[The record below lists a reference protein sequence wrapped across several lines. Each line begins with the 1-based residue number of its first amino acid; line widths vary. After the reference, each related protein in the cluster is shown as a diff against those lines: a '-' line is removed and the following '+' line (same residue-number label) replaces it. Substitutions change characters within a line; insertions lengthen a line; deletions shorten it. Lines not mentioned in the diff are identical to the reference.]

1 MAFKHYDVVRAAS
14 PSDLAE
20 RITQKLKEGWQ
31 PYGSALIS
39 TAGYGAEFIQPVVS
53 EGSISSPE
61 EPGNRPTTSAPSVAP
76 EYYYVIALAGQS
88 NGMSYGEGLPLPDT
102 FDSPDPRIK
111 QLARRSTVTPGGA
124 ACKYNDIIP
133 ADHCLHDVQ
142 DMSRLNHPKA
152 DLSKGQYGTVGQ
164 GLHIAKK
171 LLPFIPANAG
181 ILLVPCC
188 RGGSAFT
195 TGADGTY
202 SDASG
207 ASENSTR
214 WGVDK
219 PLYKDL
225 IGRTKAA
232 LKKNPKNVL
241 FAVVWMQGEFDFGG
255 TPVNHAAQF
264 GALVDKFRADLA
276 DMAGQCVGGSAGGV
290 PWICGDTTY
299 FWKQKN
305 ESTYQTVYGSYK
317 NKTEK
322 NIHFVPFMTDEN
334 GVNVP
339 TNKPEEDPD
348 IPGIGYYGSKWRDS
362 SATWTSQDRASHF
375 SSWARRTT
383 YFWKQKNESTYQTVY
398 GSYKNKTEKN
408 IHFVPFMTDENGV
421 NVPTNKPEEDPD
433 IPGIGYYGSK
443 WRDSSATW
451 TSQDRASHFSSWAR
465 RGIIS
470 DRLATAIL
478 RHAGR
483 VALNAGAS
491 STVSEV
497 RPSSPSGAE
506 ATGVTTLLSYLASE
520 SEGSL
525 KVQGWSASG
534 GRAEVVSDAEGTGGK
549 AVKLTKE
556 AGKSSWVLEY
566 AAGNGAA
573 LLQKGGQI
581 RCRFKVSGALAA
593 NQYVMAF
600 YWPVSSLPQ
609 GVALTGDGGNNL
621 LAAFY
626 IQTDAKD
633 LNVMY
638 HNAKVATNN
647 LKLGTFGA
655 FDNEWHMLAFRFA
668 GNNSLQ
674 VTPVIDGQDG
684 TPFTLTQSPVSA
696 FAADKLHVTDITRNA
711 TYPVLIDSIA
721 VEVNNAD
728 AAA

>member
-1 MAFKHYDVVRAAS
+1 MTFKHYDVVRAAS
-14 PSDLAE
+14 PSDLADALA
-20 RITQKLKEGWQ
+20 QKIREGWQ
-31 PYGSALIS
+31 PYGGPFSSYTDDGAALIQAIVAEGDVS
-39 TAGYGAEFIQPVVS
+39 TPVVVKPTGG
-53 EGSISSPE
+53 EGAVISA
-61 EPGNRPTTSAPSVAP
+61 TSDP
-76 EYYYVIALAGQS
+76 EYYFVVVLAGQS
-88 NGMSYGEGLPLPDT
+88 NGMSYGEGLPLPETYDR
-102 FDSPDPRIK
+102 PDPRIK

-232 LKKNPKNVL
+232 LKKSPKNVL

-255 TPVNHAAQF
+255 MPVNHAAQF

-375 SSWARRTT
+375 SA
-383 YFWKQKNESTYQTVY
+383 
-398 GSYKNKTEKN
+398 
-408 IHFVPFMTDENGV
+408 
-421 NVPTNKPEEDPD
+421 
-433 IPGIGYYGSK
+433 
-443 WRDSSATW
+443 
-451 TSQDRASHFSSWAR
+451 WAR

-478 RHAGR
+478 VHAGR
-483 VALNAGAS
+483 TAEFITGKQPDMVKP
-491 STVSEV
+491 TV
-497 RPSSPSGAE
+497 PSGEGPEREAE
-506 ATGVTTLLSYLASE
+506 APVSNRTLMSLLASGE
-520 SEGSL
+520 DLAS
-525 KVQGWSASG
+525 QGWRYYHKPAG
-534 GRAEVVSDAEGTGGK
+534 GDSVNKNIAEAVVSDAGATGGK
-549 AVKLTKE
+549 ALQLNKPE
-556 AGKSSWVLEY
+556 NHIWFLEHD
-566 AAGNGAA
+566 AAGQGAE
-573 LLQKGGQI
+573 LLKKGG
-581 RCRFKVSGALAA
+581 RVSVRFKLPGSLVPNQFALGI
-593 NQYVMAF
+593 
-600 YWPVSSLPQ
+600 YWQLSSLPE
-609 GVALTGDGGNNL
+609 GV
-621 LAAFY
+621 
-626 IQTDAKD
+626 
-633 LNVMY
+633 
-638 HNAKVATNN
+638 
-647 LKLGTFGA
+647 
-655 FDNEWHMLAFRFA
+655 MLS
-668 GNNSLQ
+668 G
-674 VTPVIDGQDG
+674 
-684 TPFTLTQSPVSA
+684 
-696 FAADKLHVTDITRNA
+696 
-711 TYPVLIDSIA
+711 
-721 VEVNNAD
+721 
-728 AAA
+728 

>member
-1 MAFKHYDVVRAAS
+1 
-14 PSDLAE
+14 
-20 RITQKLKEGWQ
+20 
-31 PYGSALIS
+31 
-39 TAGYGAEFIQPVVS
+39 
-53 EGSISSPE
+53 
-61 EPGNRPTTSAPSVAP
+61 
-76 EYYYVIALAGQS
+76 
-88 NGMSYGEGLPLPDT
+88 
-102 FDSPDPRIK
+102 PRIK
-111 QLARRSTVTPGGA
+111 QLARRSTVTPGGV

-241 FAVVWMQGEFDFGG
+241 FAVVWMQGEFDFDG
-255 TPVNHAAQF
+255 TPGNHAAQF
-264 GALVDKFRADLA
+264 GALVDKFRADLT

-375 SSWARRTT
+375 ST
-383 YFWKQKNESTYQTVY
+383 
-398 GSYKNKTEKN
+398 
-408 IHFVPFMTDENGV
+408 
-421 NVPTNKPEEDPD
+421 
-433 IPGIGYYGSK
+433 
-443 WRDSSATW
+443 
-451 TSQDRASHFSSWAR
+451 WAR

-478 RHAGR
+478 VHAGR
-483 VALNAGAS
+483 TAEFITGKQPDM
-491 STVSEV
+491 V
-497 RPSSPSGAE
+497 RPTVPSGEGPEREAE
-506 ATGVTTLLSYLASE
+506 APASKRTLMSLLASGE
-520 SEGSL
+520 DLAS
-525 KVQGWSASG
+525 QGWRYYHKPAG
-534 GRAEVVSDAEGTGGK
+534 GDSVNKNIAEAVVSDAGATGGK
-549 AVKLTKE
+549 ALQLNKPE
-556 AGKSSWVLEY
+556 NHIWFLEHD
-566 AAGNGAA
+566 AAGQGAE
-573 LLQKGGQI
+573 LLKKGG
-581 RCRFKVSGALAA
+581 RVSVRFKLPGSLVPNQFALGI
-593 NQYVMAF
+593 
-600 YWPVSSLPQ
+600 YWQLSSLPE
-609 GVALTGDGGNNL
+609 GVTLSGEGNDML
-621 LAAFY
+621 MSFFL
-626 IQTDAKD
+626 QTDTTN
-633 LNVMY
+633 LNAM
-638 HNAKVATNN
+638 HHRKPNAK
-647 LKLGTFGA
+647 LDTFGV
-655 FDNEWHMLAFRFA
+655 FDNGWHTLAFEFA
-668 GNNSLQ
+668 GNNSIQ
-674 VTPVIDGQDG
+674 VTPVLDEKRGAA
-684 TPFTLTQSPVSA
+684 FTLVKSPASGV
-696 FAADKLHVTDITRNA
+696 ADKLQLTDISKSA
-711 TYPVLIDSIA
+711 TYTLLIDSIA
-721 VEVNNAD
+721 VEVNSTD
-728 AAA
+728 TAA

>member
-1 MAFKHYDVVRAAS
+1 
-14 PSDLAE
+14 SDLAE
-20 RITQKLKEGWQ
+20 RLTQKLKEGWQ
-31 PYGSALIS
+31 PFGSPVAITPYTLMQAI
-39 TAGYGAEFIQPVVS
+39 AAEGDVTTPVAVTGNEGEAVAVS
-53 EGSISSPE
+53 A
-61 EPGNRPTTSAPSVAP
+61 TSDP
-76 EYYYVIALAGQS
+76 EYYFVVVLAGQS
-88 NGMSYGEGLPLPDT
+88 NGMSYGEGLPLPETYDR
-102 FDSPDPRIK
+102 PDPRIK
-111 QLARRSTVTPGGA
+111 QLARRSTVTPGGV

-375 SSWARRTT
+375 ST
-383 YFWKQKNESTYQTVY
+383 
-398 GSYKNKTEKN
+398 
-408 IHFVPFMTDENGV
+408 
-421 NVPTNKPEEDPD
+421 
-433 IPGIGYYGSK
+433 
-443 WRDSSATW
+443 
-451 TSQDRASHFSSWAR
+451 WAR

-478 RHAGR
+478 VHAGR
-483 VALNAGAS
+483 IAEFITGKQPDMVKP
-491 STVSEV
+491 TV
-497 RPSSPSGAE
+497 PSGEGPEREAE
-506 ATGVTTLLSYLASE
+506 APASNRTLMSLLASGE
-520 SEGSL
+520 DLAS
-525 KVQGWSASG
+525 QGWRYYHKPAG
-534 GRAEVVSDAEGTGGK
+534 GDSVNKNIAEAVVSDAGATGGK
-549 AVKLTKE
+549 ALQLNKPE
-556 AGKSSWVLEY
+556 NHIWFLEHD
-566 AAGNGAA
+566 AAGQGAE
-573 LLQKGGQI
+573 LLKKGG
-581 RCRFKVSGALAA
+581 RVSVRFKLPGSLVPNQFALGI
-593 NQYVMAF
+593 
-600 YWPVSSLPQ
+600 YWQLSSLPE
-609 GVALTGDGGNNL
+609 GVMLSGEGNDML
-621 LAAFY
+621 MSFFL
-626 IQTDAKD
+626 QTDTTN
-633 LNVMY
+633 LNAM
-638 HNAKVATNN
+638 HHRKPNAK
-647 LKLGTFGA
+647 LDTFGV
-655 FDNEWHMLAFRFA
+655 FDNGWHTLAFEFA
-668 GNNSLQ
+668 GNNSIQ
-674 VTPVIDGQDG
+674 VTPVLDEKRGAA
-684 TPFTLTQSPVSA
+684 FTLVKSPASG
-696 FAADKLHVTDITRNA
+696 AADKLQLNDISRSA
-711 TYPVLIDSIA
+711 TYTLLIDSIA
-721 VEVNNAD
+721 VEVNSTDTVA
-728 AAA
+728 

>member
-1 MAFKHYDVVRAAS
+1 
-14 PSDLAE
+14 
-20 RITQKLKEGWQ
+20 
-31 PYGSALIS
+31 
-39 TAGYGAEFIQPVVS
+39 
-53 EGSISSPE
+53 
-61 EPGNRPTTSAPSVAP
+61 
-76 EYYYVIALAGQS
+76 
-88 NGMSYGEGLPLPDT
+88 YGEGLPLPETYDR
-102 FDSPDPRIK
+102 PDPRIK
-111 QLARRSTVTPGGA
+111 QLARRSTVTPGGV

-375 SSWARRTT
+375 ST
-383 YFWKQKNESTYQTVY
+383 
-398 GSYKNKTEKN
+398 
-408 IHFVPFMTDENGV
+408 
-421 NVPTNKPEEDPD
+421 
-433 IPGIGYYGSK
+433 
-443 WRDSSATW
+443 
-451 TSQDRASHFSSWAR
+451 WAR

-478 RHAGR
+478 VHAGR
-483 VALNAGAS
+483 TAEFITGKQPD
-491 STVSEV
+491 TVK
-497 RPSSPSGAE
+497 PTGPSGEGPEREPEAPVSNRTLMSLLASGEDLASQGWRYYHKPASGDSVDKNIAE
-506 ATGVTTLLSYLASE
+506 A
-520 SEGSL
+520 
-525 KVQGWSASG
+525 
-534 GRAEVVSDAEGTGGK
+534 VVSDEGATGGK
-549 AVKLTKE
+549 ALQLNKPE
-556 AGKSSWVLEY
+556 SHIWFLEHD
-566 AAGNGAA
+566 AAGQGAE
-573 LLQKGGQI
+573 LLKKGG
-581 RCRFKVSGALAA
+581 RVSVRFKVPGALVP
-593 NQYVMAF
+593 NQFALGI
-600 YWPVSSLPQ
+600 YWQLSSLPE
-609 GVALTGDGGNNL
+609 GVTLSEEGNDML
-621 LAAFY
+621 MSFFL
-626 IQTDAKD
+626 QTDATN
-633 LNVMY
+633 LNAMY
-638 HNAKVATNN
+638 HKKQNAK
-647 LKLGTFGA
+647 LDTFGV
-655 FDNEWHMLAFRFA
+655 FDNGWHTLAFEFA
-668 GNNSLQ
+668 GNNSIQ
-674 VTPVIDGQDG
+674 VTPVLDEKRG
-684 TPFTLTQSPVSA
+684 TPFTLVKSPASG
-696 FAADKLHVTDITRNA
+696 AADKLQLTGISKAA
-711 TYPVLIDSIA
+711 TYTLLIDSVK

-728 AAA
+728 GAA

>member
-20 RITQKLKEGWQ
+20 RLTQKLKEGWQ
-31 PYGSALIS
+31 PFGS
-39 TAGYGAEFIQPVVS
+39 PVVITPYTLMQAIAA
-53 EGSISSPE
+53 EGDVTTPVAVT
-61 EPGNRPTTSAPSVAP
+61 GNVGKAVAVSATSDP
-76 EYYYVIALAGQS
+76 EYYFVVVLAGQS
-88 NGMSYGEGLPLPDT
+88 NGMSYGEGLPLPETYDR
-102 FDSPDPRIK
+102 PDPRIK
-111 QLARRSTVTPGGA
+111 QLARRSTVTPGGV

-207 ASENSTR
+207 ASENSAR

-241 FAVVWMQGEFDFGG
+241 FAVVWMQGEFDFDG
-255 TPVNHAAQF
+255 TPGNHAAQF
-264 GALVDKFRADLA
+264 GALVDKFRADLT

-305 ESTYQTVYGSYK
+305 ESTYQMVYGSYK

-375 SSWARRTT
+375 ST
-383 YFWKQKNESTYQTVY
+383 
-398 GSYKNKTEKN
+398 
-408 IHFVPFMTDENGV
+408 
-421 NVPTNKPEEDPD
+421 
-433 IPGIGYYGSK
+433 
-443 WRDSSATW
+443 
-451 TSQDRASHFSSWAR
+451 WAR

-478 RHAGR
+478 VHAGR
-483 VALNAGAS
+483 TAEFITGKQPDM
-491 STVSEV
+491 V
-497 RPSSPSGAE
+497 RPTVPSGEGPEREAE
-506 ATGVTTLLSYLASE
+506 APASKRTLMSLLASGE
-520 SEGSL
+520 DLAS
-525 KVQGWSASG
+525 QGWRYYHKPAG
-534 GRAEVVSDAEGTGGK
+534 GDSVNKNIAEAVVSDAGATGGK
-549 AVKLTKE
+549 ALQLNKPE
-556 AGKSSWVLEY
+556 NHIWFLEHD
-566 AAGNGAA
+566 AAGQGAE
-573 LLQKGGQI
+573 LLKKGG
-581 RCRFKVSGALAA
+581 RVSVRFKLPGSLVPNQFALGI
-593 NQYVMAF
+593 
-600 YWPVSSLPQ
+600 YWQLSSLPE
-609 GVALTGDGGNNL
+609 GVTLSGEGNDML
-621 LAAFY
+621 MSFFL
-626 IQTDAKD
+626 QTDTTN
-633 LNVMY
+633 LNAM
-638 HNAKVATNN
+638 HHRKPNAK
-647 LKLGTFGA
+647 LDTFGV
-655 FDNEWHMLAFRFA
+655 FDNGWHTLAFEFA
-668 GNNSLQ
+668 GNNSIQ
-674 VTPVIDGQDG
+674 VTPVLDEKRGAA
-684 TPFTLTQSPVSA
+684 FTLVKSPASG
-696 FAADKLHVTDITRNA
+696 AADKLQLTDISKSA
-711 TYPVLIDSIA
+711 TYTLLIDSIA
-721 VEVNNAD
+721 VEVNSTD
-728 AAA
+728 TAA

>member
-20 RITQKLKEGWQ
+20 RLTQKLKEGWQ
-31 PYGSALIS
+31 PFGSPVAITPYTLMQAI
-39 TAGYGAEFIQPVVS
+39 AAEGDVTTPVAVTGNEGKAVAVS
-53 EGSISSPE
+53 A
-61 EPGNRPTTSAPSVAP
+61 TSDP
-76 EYYYVIALAGQS
+76 EYYFVVVLAGQS
-88 NGMSYGEGLPLPDT
+88 NGMSYGEGLPLPETYDR
-102 FDSPDPRIK
+102 PDPRIK
-111 QLARRSTVTPGGA
+111 QLARRSTVTPGGV

-375 SSWARRTT
+375 ST
-383 YFWKQKNESTYQTVY
+383 
-398 GSYKNKTEKN
+398 
-408 IHFVPFMTDENGV
+408 
-421 NVPTNKPEEDPD
+421 
-433 IPGIGYYGSK
+433 
-443 WRDSSATW
+443 
-451 TSQDRASHFSSWAR
+451 WAR

-478 RHAGR
+478 VHAGR
-483 VALNAGAS
+483 TAEFITGKQPD
-491 STVSEV
+491 TVK
-497 RPSSPSGAE
+497 PTGPSGEGPEREPEAPVSNRTLMSLLASGEDLASQGWRYYHKPASGDSVDKNIAE
-506 ATGVTTLLSYLASE
+506 A
-520 SEGSL
+520 
-525 KVQGWSASG
+525 
-534 GRAEVVSDAEGTGGK
+534 VVSDEGATGGK
-549 AVKLTKE
+549 ALQLNKPE
-556 AGKSSWVLEY
+556 SHIWFLEHD
-566 AAGNGAA
+566 AAGQGAE
-573 LLQKGGQI
+573 LLKKGG
-581 RCRFKVSGALAA
+581 RVSVRFKVPGALVP
-593 NQYVMAF
+593 NQFALGI
-600 YWPVSSLPQ
+600 YWQLSSLPE
-609 GVALTGDGGNNL
+609 GVTLSEEGNDML
-621 LAAFY
+621 MSFFL
-626 IQTDAKD
+626 QTDATN
-633 LNVMY
+633 LNAMY
-638 HNAKVATNN
+638 HKTQNAK
-647 LKLGTFGA
+647 LDTFGA
-655 FDNEWHMLAFRFA
+655 FDNEWHTLSFEFA
-668 GNNSLQ
+668 GNNSIQ
-674 VTPVIDGQDG
+674 VTPVLDEKRG
-684 TPFTLTQSPVSA
+684 TPFTLVKSPASG
-696 FAADKLHVTDITRNA
+696 AADKLQLTDISKAA
-711 TYPVLIDSIA
+711 TYTLLIDSIA
-721 VEVNNAD
+721 VEVNSTDTAV
-728 AAA
+728 

>member
-1 MAFKHYDVVRAAS
+1 MTFKYYDVVRAAS

-20 RITQKLKEGWQ
+20 RLTQKLKEGWQ
-31 PYGSALIS
+31 PFGSPVAITPYTLMQAI
-39 TAGYGAEFIQPVVS
+39 AAEGDVTTPVAVTGNEGKAVAVS
-53 EGSISSPE
+53 A
-61 EPGNRPTTSAPSVAP
+61 TSDP
-76 EYYYVIALAGQS
+76 EYYFVVVLAGQS
-88 NGMSYGEGLPLPDT
+88 NGMSYGEGLPLPETYDR
-102 FDSPDPRIK
+102 PEPRIK
-111 QLARRSTVTPGGA
+111 QLARRSTVTPGGV

-375 SSWARRTT
+375 ST
-383 YFWKQKNESTYQTVY
+383 
-398 GSYKNKTEKN
+398 
-408 IHFVPFMTDENGV
+408 
-421 NVPTNKPEEDPD
+421 
-433 IPGIGYYGSK
+433 
-443 WRDSSATW
+443 
-451 TSQDRASHFSSWAR
+451 WAR

-478 RHAGR
+478 VHAGR
-483 VALNAGAS
+483 TAEFITGKQPDMVKP
-491 STVSEV
+491 TV
-497 RPSSPSGAE
+497 PSGEGPEREAE
-506 ATGVTTLLSYLASE
+506 APVSNRTLMSLLASGE
-520 SEGSL
+520 DLAS
-525 KVQGWSASG
+525 QGWRYYHKPAG
-534 GRAEVVSDAEGTGGK
+534 GDSVNKNIAEAVVSDAGATGGK
-549 AVKLTKE
+549 ALQLNKPE
-556 AGKSSWVLEY
+556 NHIWFLEHD
-566 AAGNGAA
+566 AAGQGAE
-573 LLQKGGQI
+573 LLKKGG
-581 RCRFKVSGALAA
+581 RVSVRFKLPGSLVPNQFALGI
-593 NQYVMAF
+593 
-600 YWPVSSLPQ
+600 YWQLSSLPE
-609 GVALTGDGGNNL
+609 GVTLSGEGNDML
-621 LAAFY
+621 MSFFL
-626 IQTDAKD
+626 QTDTTN
-633 LNVMY
+633 LNAM
-638 HNAKVATNN
+638 HHRKPNAK
-647 LKLGTFGA
+647 LDTFGV
-655 FDNEWHMLAFRFA
+655 FDNGWHTLAFEFA
-668 GNNSLQ
+668 GNNSIQ
-674 VTPVIDGQDG
+674 VTPVLDEKRGAA
-684 TPFTLTQSPVSA
+684 FTLVKSPASGAV
-696 FAADKLHVTDITRNA
+696 DKLQLTDISKSA
-711 TYPVLIDSIA
+711 TYTLLIDSIA
-721 VEVNNAD
+721 VEVNSTDTAV
-728 AAA
+728 

>member
-1 MAFKHYDVVRAAS
+1 
-14 PSDLAE
+14 
-20 RITQKLKEGWQ
+20 
-31 PYGSALIS
+31 
-39 TAGYGAEFIQPVVS
+39 
-53 EGSISSPE
+53 
-61 EPGNRPTTSAPSVAP
+61 
-76 EYYYVIALAGQS
+76 
-88 NGMSYGEGLPLPDT
+88 
-102 FDSPDPRIK
+102 
-111 QLARRSTVTPGGA
+111 STVTPGGV

-276 DMAGQCVGGSAGGV
+276 DMAGQCVSGSAGSV

-375 SSWARRTT
+375 ST
-383 YFWKQKNESTYQTVY
+383 
-398 GSYKNKTEKN
+398 
-408 IHFVPFMTDENGV
+408 
-421 NVPTNKPEEDPD
+421 
-433 IPGIGYYGSK
+433 
-443 WRDSSATW
+443 
-451 TSQDRASHFSSWAR
+451 WAR

-478 RHAGR
+478 VHAGR
-483 VALNAGAS
+483 TAEFITGKQPDMVKP
-491 STVSEV
+491 TV
-497 RPSSPSGAE
+497 PSGEGPEREAE
-506 ATGVTTLLSYLASE
+506 APVSNRTLMSLLASGE
-520 SEGSL
+520 DLAS
-525 KVQGWSASG
+525 QGWRYYHKPAG
-534 GRAEVVSDAEGTGGK
+534 GDSVNKNIAEAVVSDAGATGGK
-549 AVKLTKE
+549 ALQLNKPE
-556 AGKSSWVLEY
+556 NHIWFLEHD
-566 AAGNGAA
+566 AAGQGAE
-573 LLQKGGQI
+573 LLKKGG
-581 RCRFKVSGALAA
+581 RVSVRFKLPGSLVPNQFALGI
-593 NQYVMAF
+593 
-600 YWPVSSLPQ
+600 YWQLSSLPE
-609 GVALTGDGGNNL
+609 GVTLSGEGNDML
-621 LAAFY
+621 MSFFL
-626 IQTDAKD
+626 QTDTTN
-633 LNVMY
+633 LNAM
-638 HNAKVATNN
+638 HHRKPNAK
-647 LKLGTFGA
+647 LDTFGV
-655 FDNEWHMLAFRFA
+655 FDNGWHTLAFEFA
-668 GNNSLQ
+668 GNNSIQ
-674 VTPVIDGQDG
+674 VTPVLDEKRGAA
-684 TPFTLTQSPVSA
+684 FTLVKSPASG
-696 FAADKLHVTDITRNA
+696 AADKLQLTDISKSA
-711 TYPVLIDSIA
+711 TYTLLIDSIA
-721 VEVNNAD
+721 VEVNSTD
-728 AAA
+728 TAA

>member
-1 MAFKHYDVVRAAS
+1 
-14 PSDLAE
+14 
-20 RITQKLKEGWQ
+20 
-31 PYGSALIS
+31 
-39 TAGYGAEFIQPVVS
+39 
-53 EGSISSPE
+53 
-61 EPGNRPTTSAPSVAP
+61 
-76 EYYYVIALAGQS
+76 
-88 NGMSYGEGLPLPDT
+88 
-102 FDSPDPRIK
+102 PRIK

-152 DLSKGQYGTVGQ
+152 ELSKGQYGTVGQ

-264 GALVDKFRADLA
+264 GALVDKFRADLT

-375 SSWARRTT
+375 ST
-383 YFWKQKNESTYQTVY
+383 
-398 GSYKNKTEKN
+398 
-408 IHFVPFMTDENGV
+408 
-421 NVPTNKPEEDPD
+421 
-433 IPGIGYYGSK
+433 
-443 WRDSSATW
+443 
-451 TSQDRASHFSSWAR
+451 WAR

-478 RHAGR
+478 VHAGR
-483 VALNAGAS
+483 TAEFITGKQPDM
-491 STVSEV
+491 V
-497 RPSSPSGAE
+497 RPTVPSGEGPEREAE
-506 ATGVTTLLSYLASE
+506 APASKRTLMSLLASGE
-520 SEGSL
+520 DLAS
-525 KVQGWSASG
+525 QGWRYYHKPAG
-534 GRAEVVSDAEGTGGK
+534 GDSVNKNIAEAVVSDAGATGGK
-549 AVKLTKE
+549 ALQLNKPE
-556 AGKSSWVLEY
+556 NHIWFLEHD
-566 AAGNGAA
+566 AAGQGAE
-573 LLQKGGQI
+573 LLKKGG
-581 RCRFKVSGALAA
+581 RVSVRFKLPGSLVPNQFALGI
-593 NQYVMAF
+593 
-600 YWPVSSLPQ
+600 YWQLSSLPE
-609 GVALTGDGGNNL
+609 GVTLSGEGNDML
-621 LAAFY
+621 MSFFL
-626 IQTDAKD
+626 QTDTTN
-633 LNVMY
+633 LNAM
-638 HNAKVATNN
+638 HHRKPNAK
-647 LKLGTFGA
+647 LDTFGV
-655 FDNEWHMLAFRFA
+655 FDNGWHTLAFEFA
-668 GNNSLQ
+668 GNNSIQ
-674 VTPVIDGQDG
+674 VTPVLDEKRGAA
-684 TPFTLTQSPVSA
+684 FTLVKSPASGV
-696 FAADKLHVTDITRNA
+696 ADKLQLTDISKSA
-711 TYPVLIDSIA
+711 TYTLLIDSIA
-721 VEVNNAD
+721 VEVNSTD
-728 AAA
+728 TAA

>member
-1 MAFKHYDVVRAAS
+1 
-14 PSDLAE
+14 
-20 RITQKLKEGWQ
+20 
-31 PYGSALIS
+31 
-39 TAGYGAEFIQPVVS
+39 
-53 EGSISSPE
+53 
-61 EPGNRPTTSAPSVAP
+61 
-76 EYYYVIALAGQS
+76 
-88 NGMSYGEGLPLPDT
+88 GMSYGEGLPLPETYDR
-102 FDSPDPRIK
+102 PDPRIK

-232 LKKNPKNVL
+232 LKKSPKNVL

-255 TPVNHAAQF
+255 MPANHAAQF

-375 SSWARRTT
+375 ST
-383 YFWKQKNESTYQTVY
+383 
-398 GSYKNKTEKN
+398 
-408 IHFVPFMTDENGV
+408 
-421 NVPTNKPEEDPD
+421 
-433 IPGIGYYGSK
+433 
-443 WRDSSATW
+443 
-451 TSQDRASHFSSWAR
+451 WAR

-478 RHAGR
+478 VHAGR
-483 VALNAGAS
+483 TAEFITGKQPDM
-491 STVSEV
+491 V
-497 RPSSPSGAE
+497 RPTVPSGEGPEREAE
-506 ATGVTTLLSYLASE
+506 APASKRTLMSLLASGE
-520 SEGSL
+520 DLAS
-525 KVQGWSASG
+525 QGWRYYHKPAG
-534 GRAEVVSDAEGTGGK
+534 GDSVNKNIAEAVVSDAGATGGK
-549 AVKLTKE
+549 ALQLNKPE
-556 AGKSSWVLEY
+556 NHIWFLEHD
-566 AAGNGAA
+566 AAGQGAE
-573 LLQKGGQI
+573 LLKKGG
-581 RCRFKVSGALAA
+581 RVSVRFKLPGSLVPNQFALGI
-593 NQYVMAF
+593 
-600 YWPVSSLPQ
+600 YWQLSSLPE
-609 GVALTGDGGNNL
+609 GVTLSGEGNDML
-621 LAAFY
+621 MSFFL
-626 IQTDAKD
+626 QTDTTN
-633 LNVMY
+633 LNAM
-638 HNAKVATNN
+638 HHRKPNAK
-647 LKLGTFGA
+647 LDTFGV
-655 FDNEWHMLAFRFA
+655 FDNGWHTLAFEFA
-668 GNNSLQ
+668 GNNSIQ
-674 VTPVIDGQDG
+674 VTPVLDEKRGAA
-684 TPFTLTQSPVSA
+684 FTLVKSPASGV
-696 FAADKLHVTDITRNA
+696 ADKLQLTDISKSA
-711 TYPVLIDSIA
+711 TYTLLIDSIA
-721 VEVNNAD
+721 VEVNSTD
-728 AAA
+728 TAA

>member
-1 MAFKHYDVVRAAS
+1 NEGKAVAVSAT
-14 PSDLAE
+14 SD
-20 RITQKLKEGWQ
+20 
-31 PYGSALIS
+31 
-39 TAGYGAEFIQPVVS
+39 
-53 EGSISSPE
+53 
-61 EPGNRPTTSAPSVAP
+61 P
-76 EYYYVIALAGQS
+76 EYYFVVVLAGQS
-88 NGMSYGEGLPLPDT
+88 NGMSYGEGLPLPETYDR
-102 FDSPDPRIK
+102 PDPRIK
-111 QLARRSTVTPGGA
+111 QLARRSTVTPGGV

-207 ASENSTR
+207 ASENSAR

-241 FAVVWMQGEFDFGG
+241 FTVVWMQGEFDFDG

-375 SSWARRTT
+375 SA
-383 YFWKQKNESTYQTVY
+383 
-398 GSYKNKTEKN
+398 
-408 IHFVPFMTDENGV
+408 
-421 NVPTNKPEEDPD
+421 
-433 IPGIGYYGSK
+433 
-443 WRDSSATW
+443 
-451 TSQDRASHFSSWAR
+451 WAR

-478 RHAGR
+478 VHAGR
-483 VALNAGAS
+483 TAEFITGKQPDM
-491 STVSEV
+491 V
-497 RPSSPSGAE
+497 RPTVPSGEGPERKAE
-506 ATGVTTLLSYLASE
+506 APASKRTLMSLLASGE
-520 SEGSL
+520 DLAS
-525 KVQGWSASG
+525 QGWRYYHKPAG
-534 GRAEVVSDAEGTGGK
+534 GDSVNKNIAEAVVSDAGATGGK
-549 AVKLTKE
+549 ALQLNKPE
-556 AGKSSWVLEY
+556 NHIWFLEHD
-566 AAGNGAA
+566 AAGQGAE
-573 LLQKGGQI
+573 LLKKGG
-581 RCRFKVSGALAA
+581 RVSVRFKLPGSLVPNQFALGI
-593 NQYVMAF
+593 
-600 YWPVSSLPQ
+600 YWQLSSLPE
-609 GVALTGDGGNNL
+609 GVMLSGEGNDML
-621 LAAFY
+621 MSFFL
-626 IQTDAKD
+626 QTDTTN
-633 LNVMY
+633 LNAM
-638 HNAKVATNN
+638 HHRKPNAK
-647 LKLGTFGA
+647 LDTFGV
-655 FDNEWHMLAFRFA
+655 FDNGWHTLAFEFA
-668 GNNSLQ
+668 GNNSIQ
-674 VTPVIDGQDG
+674 VTPVLDEKRGAA
-684 TPFTLTQSPVSA
+684 FTLVKSPASGAV
-696 FAADKLHVTDITRNA
+696 DKLQLTDISKSA
-711 TYPVLIDSIA
+711 TYTLLIDSIA
-721 VEVNNAD
+721 VEVNSTD
-728 AAA
+728 TAA

>member
-20 RITQKLKEGWQ
+20 RLTQKLKEGWQ
-31 PYGSALIS
+31 PFGSPVAITPYTLMQAI
-39 TAGYGAEFIQPVVS
+39 AAEGDVTTPVAVTGNEGKVVAVS
-53 EGSISSPE
+53 A
-61 EPGNRPTTSAPSVAP
+61 TSDP
-76 EYYYVIALAGQS
+76 EYYFVVVLAGQS
-88 NGMSYGEGLPLPDT
+88 NGMSYGEGLPLPETYDR
-102 FDSPDPRIK
+102 PDPRIK

-375 SSWARRTT
+375 ST
-383 YFWKQKNESTYQTVY
+383 
-398 GSYKNKTEKN
+398 
-408 IHFVPFMTDENGV
+408 
-421 NVPTNKPEEDPD
+421 
-433 IPGIGYYGSK
+433 
-443 WRDSSATW
+443 
-451 TSQDRASHFSSWAR
+451 WAR

-478 RHAGR
+478 VHAGR
-483 VALNAGAS
+483 IAEFITGKQPDMVKP
-491 STVSEV
+491 TV
-497 RPSSPSGAE
+497 PSGEGPEREAE
-506 ATGVTTLLSYLASE
+506 APASNRTLMSLLASGE
-520 SEGSL
+520 DLAS
-525 KVQGWSASG
+525 QGWRYYHKPAG
-534 GRAEVVSDAEGTGGK
+534 GDSVNKNIAEAVVSDAGATGGK
-549 AVKLTKE
+549 ALQLNKPE
-556 AGKSSWVLEY
+556 NHIWFLEHD
-566 AAGNGAA
+566 AAGQGAE
-573 LLQKGGQI
+573 LLKKGG
-581 RCRFKVSGALAA
+581 RVSVRFKLPGSLVPNQFALGI
-593 NQYVMAF
+593 
-600 YWPVSSLPQ
+600 YWQLSSLPE
-609 GVALTGDGGNNL
+609 GVMLSGEGNDML
-621 LAAFY
+621 MSFFL
-626 IQTDAKD
+626 QTDTTN
-633 LNVMY
+633 LNAM
-638 HNAKVATNN
+638 HHRKPNAK
-647 LKLGTFGA
+647 LDTFGV
-655 FDNEWHMLAFRFA
+655 FDNGWHTLAFEFA
-668 GNNSLQ
+668 GNNSIQ
-674 VTPVIDGQDG
+674 VTPVLDEKRGAA
-684 TPFTLTQSPVSA
+684 FTLVKSPASG
-696 FAADKLHVTDITRNA
+696 AADKLQLTDISKSA
-711 TYPVLIDSIA
+711 TYTLLIDSIA
-721 VEVNNAD
+721 VEVNSTD
-728 AAA
+728 TAA

>member
-1 MAFKHYDVVRAAS
+1 MTFKHYDVVRAAS

-20 RITQKLKEGWQ
+20 RLTQKLKEGWQ
-31 PYGSALIS
+31 PFGSPVAITPYTLMQAI
-39 TAGYGAEFIQPVVS
+39 AAEGDVTTPVAVTGNEGKAVAVS
-53 EGSISSPE
+53 A
-61 EPGNRPTTSAPSVAP
+61 TSDP
-76 EYYYVIALAGQS
+76 EYYFVVVLAGQS
-88 NGMSYGEGLPLPDT
+88 NGMSYGEGLPLPETYDR
-102 FDSPDPRIK
+102 PDPRIK
-111 QLARRSTVTPGGA
+111 QLARRSTVTPGGV

-207 ASENSTR
+207 ASENSAR

-241 FAVVWMQGEFDFGG
+241 FTVVWMQGEFDFDG

-375 SSWARRTT
+375 SA
-383 YFWKQKNESTYQTVY
+383 
-398 GSYKNKTEKN
+398 
-408 IHFVPFMTDENGV
+408 
-421 NVPTNKPEEDPD
+421 
-433 IPGIGYYGSK
+433 
-443 WRDSSATW
+443 
-451 TSQDRASHFSSWAR
+451 WAR

-478 RHAGR
+478 VHAGR
-483 VALNAGAS
+483 TAEFITGKQPDM
-491 STVSEV
+491 V
-497 RPSSPSGAE
+497 RPTVPSGEGPERKAE
-506 ATGVTTLLSYLASE
+506 APASKRTLMSLLASGE
-520 SEGSL
+520 DLAS
-525 KVQGWSASG
+525 QGWRYYHKPAG
-534 GRAEVVSDAEGTGGK
+534 GDSVNKNIAEAVVSDAGATGGK
-549 AVKLTKE
+549 ALQLNKPE
-556 AGKSSWVLEY
+556 NNIWFLEHD
-566 AAGNGAA
+566 AAGQGAE
-573 LLQKGGQI
+573 LLKKGG
-581 RCRFKVSGALAA
+581 RVSVRFKLPGSLVPNQFALGI
-593 NQYVMAF
+593 
-600 YWPVSSLPQ
+600 YWQLSSLPE
-609 GVALTGDGGNNL
+609 GVMLSGEGNDML
-621 LAAFY
+621 MSFFL
-626 IQTDAKD
+626 QTDTTN
-633 LNVMY
+633 LNAM
-638 HNAKVATNN
+638 HHRKPNAK
-647 LKLGTFGA
+647 LDTFGV
-655 FDNEWHMLAFRFA
+655 FDNGWHTLAFEFA
-668 GNNSLQ
+668 GNNSIQ
-674 VTPVIDGQDG
+674 VTPVLDEKRGAA
-684 TPFTLTQSPVSA
+684 FTLVKSPASGAV
-696 FAADKLHVTDITRNA
+696 DKLQLTDISKSA
-711 TYPVLIDSIA
+711 TYTLLIDSIA
-721 VEVNNAD
+721 VEVNSTD
-728 AAA
+728 TAA

>member
-1 MAFKHYDVVRAAS
+1 DA
-14 PSDLAE
+14 LA
-20 RITQKLKEGWQ
+20 QKIREGWQ
-31 PYGSALIS
+31 PYGGPFSSYTDDGAALIQAIVAEGDVS
-39 TAGYGAEFIQPVVS
+39 TPVLVKPS
-53 EGSISSPE
+53 DGEGTVIS
-61 EPGNRPTTSAPSVAP
+61 TTSEP
-76 EYYYVIALAGQS
+76 EYYFVVVLAGQS
-88 NGMSYGEGLPLPDT
+88 NGMSYGEGLPLPETYDR
-102 FDSPDPRIK
+102 PDPRIK

-232 LKKNPKNVL
+232 LAKNPKNVL
-241 FAVVWMQGEFDFGG
+241 FTVVWMQGEFDFDG
-255 TPVNHAAQF
+255 TPGNHAAQF

-276 DMAGQCVGGSAGGV
+276 DMAGQCVSGSAGSV

-375 SSWARRTT
+375 ST
-383 YFWKQKNESTYQTVY
+383 
-398 GSYKNKTEKN
+398 
-408 IHFVPFMTDENGV
+408 
-421 NVPTNKPEEDPD
+421 
-433 IPGIGYYGSK
+433 
-443 WRDSSATW
+443 
-451 TSQDRASHFSSWAR
+451 WAR

-478 RHAGR
+478 VHAGR
-483 VALNAGAS
+483 TAEFITGKQPDMVKP
-491 STVSEV
+491 TV
-497 RPSSPSGAE
+497 PSGEGPEREAE
-506 ATGVTTLLSYLASE
+506 APVSNRTLMSLLASGE
-520 SEGSL
+520 DLAS
-525 KVQGWSASG
+525 QGWRYYHKPAG
-534 GRAEVVSDAEGTGGK
+534 GDSVNKNIAEAVVSDAGATGGK
-549 AVKLTKE
+549 ALQLNKPE
-556 AGKSSWVLEY
+556 NHIWFLEHD
-566 AAGNGAA
+566 AAGQGAE
-573 LLQKGGQI
+573 LLKKGG
-581 RCRFKVSGALAA
+581 RVSVRFKLPGSLVPNQFALGI
-593 NQYVMAF
+593 
-600 YWPVSSLPQ
+600 YWQLSSLPE
-609 GVALTGDGGNNL
+609 GVMLSGEGNDML
-621 LAAFY
+621 MSFFL
-626 IQTDAKD
+626 QTDTTN
-633 LNVMY
+633 LNAM
-638 HNAKVATNN
+638 HHRKPNAK
-647 LKLGTFGA
+647 LDTFGV
-655 FDNEWHMLAFRFA
+655 FDNGWHTLAFEFA
-668 GNNSLQ
+668 GNNSIQ
-674 VTPVIDGQDG
+674 VTPVLDEKRGAA
-684 TPFTLTQSPVSA
+684 FTLVKSPASGAV
-696 FAADKLHVTDITRNA
+696 DKLQLTDISKSA
-711 TYPVLIDSIA
+711 TYTLLIDSIA
-721 VEVNNAD
+721 VEVNSTDTAV
-728 AAA
+728 

>member
-1 MAFKHYDVVRAAS
+1 MTFKHYDVVRAAS

-20 RITQKLKEGWQ
+20 RLTQKLKEGWQ
-31 PYGSALIS
+31 PFGSPVAITPYTLMQAI
-39 TAGYGAEFIQPVVS
+39 AAEGDVTTPVAVTGNEGKAVAVS
-53 EGSISSPE
+53 A
-61 EPGNRPTTSAPSVAP
+61 TSDP
-76 EYYYVIALAGQS
+76 EYYFVVVLAGQS
-88 NGMSYGEGLPLPDT
+88 NGMSYGEGLPLPETYDR
-102 FDSPDPRIK
+102 PDPRIK
-111 QLARRSTVTPGGA
+111 QLARRSTVTPGGV

-207 ASENSTR
+207 ASENSAR

-241 FAVVWMQGEFDFGG
+241 FTVVWMQGEFDFDG
-255 TPVNHAAQF
+255 TPGNHAAQF
-264 GALVDKFRADLA
+264 GALVDKFRADLT

-305 ESTYQTVYGSYK
+305 ESSYQTVYGSYK

-375 SSWARRTT
+375 ST
-383 YFWKQKNESTYQTVY
+383 
-398 GSYKNKTEKN
+398 
-408 IHFVPFMTDENGV
+408 
-421 NVPTNKPEEDPD
+421 
-433 IPGIGYYGSK
+433 
-443 WRDSSATW
+443 
-451 TSQDRASHFSSWAR
+451 WAR

-478 RHAGR
+478 VHAGR
-483 VALNAGAS
+483 TAEFITGKQPDMVKP
-491 STVSEV
+491 TV
-497 RPSSPSGAE
+497 PSGEGPEREAE
-506 ATGVTTLLSYLASE
+506 APVSNRTLMSLLASGE
-520 SEGSL
+520 DLAS
-525 KVQGWSASG
+525 QGWRYYHKPAG
-534 GRAEVVSDAEGTGGK
+534 GDSVNKNIAEAVVSDAGATGGK
-549 AVKLTKE
+549 ALQLNKPE
-556 AGKSSWVLEY
+556 NHIWFLEHD
-566 AAGNGAA
+566 AAGQGAE
-573 LLQKGGQI
+573 LLKKGG
-581 RCRFKVSGALAA
+581 RVSVRFKLPGSLVPNQFALGI
-593 NQYVMAF
+593 
-600 YWPVSSLPQ
+600 YWQLSSLPE
-609 GVALTGDGGNNL
+609 GVMLSGEGNDML
-621 LAAFY
+621 MSFFL
-626 IQTDAKD
+626 QTDTTN
-633 LNVMY
+633 LNAM
-638 HNAKVATNN
+638 HHRKPNAK
-647 LKLGTFGA
+647 LDTFGV
-655 FDNEWHMLAFRFA
+655 FDNGWHTLA
-668 GNNSLQ
+668 
-674 VTPVIDGQDG
+674 
-684 TPFTLTQSPVSA
+684 
-696 FAADKLHVTDITRNA
+696 
-711 TYPVLIDSIA
+711 
-721 VEVNNAD
+721 
-728 AAA
+728 

>member
-1 MAFKHYDVVRAAS
+1 YYFVV
-14 PSDLAE
+14 
-20 RITQKLKEGWQ
+20 
-31 PYGSALIS
+31 
-39 TAGYGAEFIQPVVS
+39 V
-53 EGSISSPE
+53 
-61 EPGNRPTTSAPSVAP
+61 
-76 EYYYVIALAGQS
+76 LAGQS
-88 NGMSYGEGLPLPDT
+88 NGMSYGEGLPLPETYDR
-102 FDSPDPRIK
+102 PDPRIK
-111 QLARRSTVTPGGA
+111 QLARRSTVTPGGV

-152 DLSKGQYGTVGQ
+152 ELSKGQYGTVGQ

-214 WGVDK
+214 WGVGK

-255 TPVNHAAQF
+255 TPANHAAQF
-264 GALVDKFRADLA
+264 GALVDKFRADLT

-375 SSWARRTT
+375 ST
-383 YFWKQKNESTYQTVY
+383 
-398 GSYKNKTEKN
+398 
-408 IHFVPFMTDENGV
+408 
-421 NVPTNKPEEDPD
+421 
-433 IPGIGYYGSK
+433 
-443 WRDSSATW
+443 
-451 TSQDRASHFSSWAR
+451 WAR

-478 RHAGR
+478 VHAGR
-483 VALNAGAS
+483 TAEFITGKQPDM
-491 STVSEV
+491 V
-497 RPSSPSGAE
+497 RPTVPSGEGPEREAE
-506 ATGVTTLLSYLASE
+506 APASKRTLMSLLASGE
-520 SEGSL
+520 DLAS
-525 KVQGWSASG
+525 QGWRYYHKPAG
-534 GRAEVVSDAEGTGGK
+534 GDSVNKNIAEAVVSDAGATGGK
-549 AVKLTKE
+549 ALQLNKPE
-556 AGKSSWVLEY
+556 NHIWFLEHD
-566 AAGNGAA
+566 AAGQGAE
-573 LLQKGGQI
+573 LLKKGG
-581 RCRFKVSGALAA
+581 RVSVRFKLPGSLVPNQFALGI
-593 NQYVMAF
+593 
-600 YWPVSSLPQ
+600 YWQLSSLPE
-609 GVALTGDGGNNL
+609 GVMLSGEGNDML
-621 LAAFY
+621 MSFFL
-626 IQTDAKD
+626 QTDTTN
-633 LNVMY
+633 LNAM
-638 HNAKVATNN
+638 HHRKPNAK
-647 LKLGTFGA
+647 LDTFGV
-655 FDNEWHMLAFRFA
+655 FDNGWHTLAFEFA
-668 GNNSLQ
+668 GNNSIQ
-674 VTPVIDGQDG
+674 VTPVLDEKRGAA
-684 TPFTLTQSPVSA
+684 FTLVKSPASGAV
-696 FAADKLHVTDITRNA
+696 DKLQLTDISKSA
-711 TYPVLIDSIA
+711 TYTLLIDSIA
-721 VEVNNAD
+721 VEVNSTD
-728 AAA
+728 TAA

>member
-53 EGSISSPE
+53 EGELPSLAESGNHPHVSAKPE
-61 EPGNRPTTSAPSVAP
+61 AAP

-88 NGMSYGEGLPLPDT
+88 NSMSYGEGLPLPETYDR
-102 FDSPDPRIK
+102 PDPRIK

-152 DLSKGQYGTVGQ
+152 ELSKGQYGTVGQ

-202 SDASG
+202 SDAGG

-375 SSWARRTT
+375 SSWARR
-383 YFWKQKNESTYQTVY
+383 
-398 GSYKNKTEKN
+398 
-408 IHFVPFMTDENGV
+408 
-421 NVPTNKPEEDPD
+421 
-433 IPGIGYYGSK
+433 
-443 WRDSSATW
+443 
-451 TSQDRASHFSSWAR
+451 
-465 RGIIS
+465 GIIS

-483 VALNAGAS
+483 VALNVGAP

-506 ATGVTTLLSYLASE
+506 VTGVTTLLSYLASE

-549 AVKLTKE
+549 AVKVTKE

-573 LLQKGGQI
+573 LLQKGGHI
-581 RCRFKVSGALAA
+581 RCRFKASGALAA

-609 GVALTGDGGNNL
+609 GVVLTGDGGNNL

-647 LKLGTFGA
+647 LKLGSFGA
-655 FDNEWHMLAFRFA
+655 FDNEWHTLAFRFA

-696 FAADKLHVTDITRNA
+696 FSADKLHVTDITKSA

>member
-1 MAFKHYDVVRAAS
+1 YDVVRAAS

-20 RITQKLKEGWQ
+20 RLTQKLKEGWQ
-31 PYGSALIS
+31 PFGSPVAITPYTLMQAI
-39 TAGYGAEFIQPVVS
+39 AAEGDVTTPVAVTGNEGKAVAVS
-53 EGSISSPE
+53 A
-61 EPGNRPTTSAPSVAP
+61 TSDP
-76 EYYYVIALAGQS
+76 EYYFVVVLAGQS
-88 NGMSYGEGLPLPDT
+88 NGMSYGEGLPLPETYDR
-102 FDSPDPRIK
+102 PDPRIK
-111 QLARRSTVTPGGA
+111 QLARRSTVTPGGV

-152 DLSKGQYGTVGQ
+152 ELSKGQYGTVGQ

-207 ASENSTR
+207 ASENSAR

-241 FAVVWMQGEFDFGG
+241 FTVVWMQGEFDFDG
-255 TPVNHAAQF
+255 TPGNHAAQF
-264 GALVDKFRADLA
+264 GALVDKFRADLT

-375 SSWARRTT
+375 ST
-383 YFWKQKNESTYQTVY
+383 
-398 GSYKNKTEKN
+398 
-408 IHFVPFMTDENGV
+408 
-421 NVPTNKPEEDPD
+421 
-433 IPGIGYYGSK
+433 
-443 WRDSSATW
+443 
-451 TSQDRASHFSSWAR
+451 WAR

-478 RHAGR
+478 VHAGR
-483 VALNAGAS
+483 TAEFITGKQPDM
-491 STVSEV
+491 V
-497 RPSSPSGAE
+497 RPTVPSGEGPEREAE
-506 ATGVTTLLSYLASE
+506 APASKRTLMSLLASGE
-520 SEGSL
+520 DLAS
-525 KVQGWSASG
+525 QGWRYYHKPAG
-534 GRAEVVSDAEGTGGK
+534 GDSVNKNIAEAVVSDAGATGGK
-549 AVKLTKE
+549 ALQLNKPE
-556 AGKSSWVLEY
+556 NHIWFLEHD
-566 AAGNGAA
+566 AAGQGAE
-573 LLQKGGQI
+573 LLKKGG
-581 RCRFKVSGALAA
+581 RVSVRFKLPGSLVPNQFALGI
-593 NQYVMAF
+593 
-600 YWPVSSLPQ
+600 YWQLSSLPE
-609 GVALTGDGGNNL
+609 GVMLSGEGNDML
-621 LAAFY
+621 MSFFL
-626 IQTDAKD
+626 QTDTTN
-633 LNVMY
+633 LNAM
-638 HNAKVATNN
+638 HHRKPNAK
-647 LKLGTFGA
+647 LDTFGV
-655 FDNEWHMLAFRFA
+655 FDNGWHTLAFEFA
-668 GNNSLQ
+668 GNNSIQ
-674 VTPVIDGQDG
+674 VTPVLDEKRGAA
-684 TPFTLTQSPVSA
+684 FTLVKSPASGAV
-696 FAADKLHVTDITRNA
+696 DKLQLTDISKSA
-711 TYPVLIDSIA
+711 TYTLLIDSIA
-721 VEVNNAD
+721 VEVNSTD
-728 AAA
+728 TAA

>member
-1 MAFKHYDVVRAAS
+1 MTFKHYDVVRAAS

-20 RITQKLKEGWQ
+20 RLTQKLKEGWQ
-31 PYGSALIS
+31 PFGSPVAITPYTLMQAI
-39 TAGYGAEFIQPVVS
+39 AAEGDVTTPVAVTGNEGKAVAVS
-53 EGSISSPE
+53 AT
-61 EPGNRPTTSAPSVAP
+61 RDP
-76 EYYYVIALAGQS
+76 EYYFVVVLAGQS
-88 NGMSYGEGLPLPDT
+88 NGMSYGEGLPLPETYDR
-102 FDSPDPRIK
+102 PDPRIK
-111 QLARRSTVTPGGA
+111 QLARRSTVTPGGV

-232 LKKNPKNVL
+232 LKRNPKNVL
-241 FAVVWMQGEFDFGG
+241 FAVVWMQGEFDFDG
-255 TPVNHAAQF
+255 TPGNHAAQF

-276 DMAGQCVGGSAGGV
+276 DMAGQCVSGSAGSV

-375 SSWARRTT
+375 ST
-383 YFWKQKNESTYQTVY
+383 
-398 GSYKNKTEKN
+398 
-408 IHFVPFMTDENGV
+408 
-421 NVPTNKPEEDPD
+421 
-433 IPGIGYYGSK
+433 
-443 WRDSSATW
+443 
-451 TSQDRASHFSSWAR
+451 WAR

-478 RHAGR
+478 VHAGR
-483 VALNAGAS
+483 TAEFITGKQPDMVKP
-491 STVSEV
+491 TV
-497 RPSSPSGAE
+497 PSGEGPEREAE
-506 ATGVTTLLSYLASE
+506 APVSNRTLMSLLASGE
-520 SEGSL
+520 DLAS
-525 KVQGWSASG
+525 QGWRYYHKPAG
-534 GRAEVVSDAEGTGGK
+534 GDSVNKNIAEAVVSDAGATGGK
-549 AVKLTKE
+549 ALQLNKPE
-556 AGKSSWVLEY
+556 NHIWFLEHD
-566 AAGNGAA
+566 AAGQGAE
-573 LLQKGGQI
+573 LLKKGG
-581 RCRFKVSGALAA
+581 RVSVRFKLPGSLVPNQFALGI
-593 NQYVMAF
+593 
-600 YWPVSSLPQ
+600 YWQLSSLPE
-609 GVALTGDGGNNL
+609 GVTLSGEGNDML
-621 LAAFY
+621 MSFFL
-626 IQTDAKD
+626 QTDTTN
-633 LNVMY
+633 LNAM
-638 HNAKVATNN
+638 HHRKPNAK
-647 LKLGTFGA
+647 LDTFGV
-655 FDNEWHMLAFRFA
+655 FDNGWHTLAFEFA
-668 GNNSLQ
+668 GNNSIQ
-674 VTPVIDGQDG
+674 VTPVLDEKRGAA
-684 TPFTLTQSPVSA
+684 FTLVKSPASG
-696 FAADKLHVTDITRNA
+696 AADKLQLTDISKSA
-711 TYPVLIDSIA
+711 TYTLLIDSIA
-721 VEVNNAD
+721 VEVNSTD
-728 AAA
+728 TAA

>member
-1 MAFKHYDVVRAAS
+1 ITPYTLMQAIAAEGDVTTPVAVTGNEGKAVAVS
-14 PSDLAE
+14 ATSD
-20 RITQKLKEGWQ
+20 
-31 PYGSALIS
+31 
-39 TAGYGAEFIQPVVS
+39 
-53 EGSISSPE
+53 
-61 EPGNRPTTSAPSVAP
+61 P
-76 EYYYVIALAGQS
+76 EYYFVVVLAGQS
-88 NGMSYGEGLPLPDT
+88 NGMSYGEGLPLPETYDR
-102 FDSPDPRIK
+102 PDPRIK
-111 QLARRSTVTPGGA
+111 QLARRSTVTPGGV

-207 ASENSTR
+207 ASENSAR

-241 FAVVWMQGEFDFGG
+241 FAVVWMQGEFDFDG
-255 TPVNHAAQF
+255 TPGNHAAQF
-264 GALVDKFRADLA
+264 GALVDKFRADLT

-290 PWICGDTTY
+290 PWICGDMTY

-305 ESTYQTVYGSYK
+305 ESTYQMVYGSYK

-375 SSWARRTT
+375 ST
-383 YFWKQKNESTYQTVY
+383 
-398 GSYKNKTEKN
+398 
-408 IHFVPFMTDENGV
+408 
-421 NVPTNKPEEDPD
+421 
-433 IPGIGYYGSK
+433 
-443 WRDSSATW
+443 
-451 TSQDRASHFSSWAR
+451 WAR

-478 RHAGR
+478 VHAGR
-483 VALNAGAS
+483 TAEFITGKQPDM
-491 STVSEV
+491 V
-497 RPSSPSGAE
+497 RPTVPSGEGPEREVEAPASKRTLMSLLASGEDLASQGWRYYHKPAGGDSVNKNIAE
-506 ATGVTTLLSYLASE
+506 A
-520 SEGSL
+520 
-525 KVQGWSASG
+525 
-534 GRAEVVSDAEGTGGK
+534 VVSDAGATGGK
-549 AVKLTKE
+549 ALQLNKPE
-556 AGKSSWVLEY
+556 NHIWFLEHD
-566 AAGNGAA
+566 AAGQGAE
-573 LLQKGGQI
+573 LLKKGG
-581 RCRFKVSGALAA
+581 RVSVRFKLPGSLVPNQFALGI
-593 NQYVMAF
+593 
-600 YWPVSSLPQ
+600 YWQLSSLPE
-609 GVALTGDGGNNL
+609 GVTLSGEGNDML
-621 LAAFY
+621 MSFFL
-626 IQTDAKD
+626 QTDTTN
-633 LNVMY
+633 LNAM
-638 HNAKVATNN
+638 HHRKPNAK
-647 LKLGTFGA
+647 LDTFGV
-655 FDNEWHMLAFRFA
+655 FDNGWHTLAFEFA
-668 GNNSLQ
+668 GNNSIQ
-674 VTPVIDGQDG
+674 VTPVLDEKRGAA
-684 TPFTLTQSPVSA
+684 FTLVKSPASG
-696 FAADKLHVTDITRNA
+696 AADKLQLTDISKSA
-711 TYPVLIDSIA
+711 TYTLLIDSIA
-721 VEVNNAD
+721 VEVNSTDTA
-728 AAA
+728 

>member
-1 MAFKHYDVVRAAS
+1 
-14 PSDLAE
+14 

-53 EGSISSPE
+53 EGIISSPE

-124 ACKYNDIIP
+124 ACIYNDIIP
-133 ADHCLHDVQ
+133 ADHCLHDVE
-142 DMSRLNHPKA
+142 DMTGLNHPKA
-152 DLSKGQYGTVGQ
+152 DLSKGQYGCVGQ

-195 TGADGTY
+195 TGTDGTY

-241 FAVVWMQGEFDFGG
+241 FAVVWMQGESDFDG
-255 TPVNHAAQF
+255 TPANHAAQF

-348 IPGIGYYGSKWRDS
+348 IPDIGYYGSKWR
-362 SATWTSQDRASHF
+362 TDRS
-375 SSWARRTT
+375 
-383 YFWKQKNESTYQTVY
+383 
-398 GSYKNKTEKN
+398 
-408 IHFVPFMTDENGV
+408 
-421 NVPTNKPEEDPD
+421 
-433 IPGIGYYGSK
+433 
-443 WRDSSATW
+443 TW

-478 RHAGR
+478 
-483 VALNAGAS
+483 S
-491 STVSEV
+491 C
-497 RPSSPSGAE
+497 
-506 ATGVTTLLSYLASE
+506 
-520 SEGSL
+520 
-525 KVQGWSASG
+525 
-534 GRAEVVSDAEGTGGK
+534 
-549 AVKLTKE
+549 
-556 AGKSSWVLEY
+556 AGKSSAFVNGTAGVVVPDRPVTTSESVIFYDAKKASDNQLKPYGWDGMDGRRTLVDDSGNKALRIEKRESTKSWSMFRDIAADKAKLLLE
-566 AAGNGAA
+566 
-573 LLQKGGQI
+573 KGGEI
-581 RCRFKVSGALAA
+581 AVRFKIPENVNLETTK
-593 NQYVMAF
+593 NKYAF
-600 YWPVSSLPQ
+600 GLYWKTGEWPGEGGEGYLSSFF
-609 GVALTGDGGNNL
+609 V
-621 LAAFY
+621 
-626 IQTDAKD
+626 QTDKASID
-633 LNVMY
+633 VAY
-638 HNAKVATNN
+638 HHTGNQQKE
-647 LKLGTFGA
+647 LGTFGA
-655 FDNEWHMLAFRFA
+655 FDHDWHTLAFKFKG
-668 GNNSLQ
+668 GNSIN
-674 VTPVIDGQDG
+674 VTPVLDGQDG
-684 TPFTLTQSPVSA
+684 AA
-696 FAADKLHVTDITRNA
+696 FDLVKWTNTANELNRFVVTDITANA
-711 TYPVLIDSIA
+711 ETYPVLIDT
-721 VEVNNAD
+721 VEVKVNSVD
-728 AAA
+728 TAA